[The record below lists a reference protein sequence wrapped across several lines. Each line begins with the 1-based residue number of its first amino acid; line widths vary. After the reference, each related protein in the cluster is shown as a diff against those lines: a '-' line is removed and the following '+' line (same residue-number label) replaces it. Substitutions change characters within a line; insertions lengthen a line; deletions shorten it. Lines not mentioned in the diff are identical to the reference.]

1 MKKLISLLAVAMLL
15 LAACCNVEQKSDSM
29 SSLKQTDIDAAIK
42 AIWAKDSQVNPDLV
56 ERGVNCAAKLWT
68 AQDGTAEEF
77 VAFCEANFK
86 TREAERNELF
96 QTVQR
101 NVETMYGR
109 FNQISIN
116 LKMPLHVVGDKPYTA
131 IDEMFGAIDPF
142 AHFSDDMFA
151 SKIAFIV
158 ALNFPSYTLDEKNE
172 LGKTWTRTEWAYAR
186 LGDLFGSRIPGDANQ
201 AFADQLSTADNYISN
216 YNIMMGRLRNDAG
229 EQLFAD
235 NMALITHWGL
245 RDELKSNYANA
256 DGRGLEK
263 QRMIYQIMTRIID
276 QSIPANVISNADLT
290 WNPYTNEVKDAEGN
304 VVDNTREADVR
315 YQMLYNIYKSAV
327 AMDKYCP
334 AYPTYIQRSF
344 DQQMEVTDKE
354 IEEMFVKFI
363 SSPEVAQVA
372 EIIKARLGRD
382 LEPFDIWYDGFK
394 TRSAINEDDLSAK
407 TRALYPNPAALKADL
422 PNIMQRFG
430 FTKEKADEV
439 CAKIEVD
446 PSLGA
451 GHAWGA
457 MATYDISRLRTRI
470 AADGMDYKGYN
481 IAVHEF
487 GHNVEQTI
495 TMYDVDNYMMAG
507 VPSTAFTEAL
517 AFVFQKR
524 DLPLLGYVTNDA
536 HASAYQ
542 MLDIF
547 WGSYEIMGVSLV
559 DIYTWRWLYENP
571 NATMPQLK
579 EAIIRNAQEIWNK
592 YYAPIFGHENSTI
605 LAVYSHMI
613 DSPLY
618 LPNYPYGHIVE
629 SQLEAQF
636 KGKVL
641 GEEVCRIYPVGR
653 LTPNIWMQH
662 AVGQSVSIDPLLNEV
677 AEALEKLRIQN

>member
-1 MKKLISLLAVAMLL
+1 MKKLFTLLATIALL
-15 LAACCNVEQKSDSM
+15 FSACCNTQKTTDTM
-29 SSLKQTDIDAAIK
+29 SSLNQSDIDAAIK
-42 AIWAKDSQVNPDLV
+42 AIWAKNSQINPDLV
-56 ERGVNCAAKLWT
+56 ERGVKCVAKLWT
-68 AQDGTAEEF
+68 AEDGSAEEF
-77 VAFCEANFK
+77 IAFCEANYQC
-86 TREAERNELF
+86 TEAERHQLF
-96 QTVQR
+96 QTIQR
-101 NVETMYGR
+101 NVEAIYGR
-109 FNQISIN
+109 YNQISID
-116 LKMPLHVVGDKPYTA
+116 LKMPLHVVGDAPYTA
-131 IDEMFGAIDPF
+131 IDELFGAIDPF

-151 SKIAFIV
+151 SKIAFV
-158 ALNFPSYTLDEKNE
+158 VVLNFPSYTLNEKNE
-172 LGKTWTRTEWAYAR
+172 LGKTWTRNEWAYAR
-186 LGDLFGSRIPGDANQ
+186 LGDLFGARIPGEANQ
-201 AFADQLSTADNYISN
+201 QFADCSTTADNYISN
-216 YNIMMGRLRNDAG
+216 YNIMMGRLRNDTD

-245 RDELKSNYANA
+245 RDELNSNYANA
-256 DGRGLEK
+256 DGRGFEK
-263 QRMIYQIMTRIID
+263 QRMIYQIMTRIIN
-276 QSIPANVISNADLT
+276 QSIPACVISNADYT
-290 WNPYTNEVKDAEGN
+290 WNPYSNEVKDLQGN

-334 AYPTYIQRSF
+334 AYPTYLQRAF

-372 EIIKARLGRD
+372 ELIKARLGRE

-394 TRSAINEDDLSAK
+394 SRSAISEDELSAK
-407 TRALYPNPAALKADL
+407 TRSLYPNPAALKADL
-422 PNIMQRFG
+422 PNIMQRLG
-430 FTKEKADEV
+430 FTAEKANEV

-457 MATYDISRLRTRI
+457 MATYDVSRLRTRI
-470 AADGMDYKGYN
+470 AANGMDYKGYN

-495 TMYDVDNYMMAG
+495 TVYDVDNYMMCG

-524 DLPLLGYVTNDA
+524 DLELLGYKNTNPQA
-536 HASAYQ
+536 TALQS
-542 MLDIF
+542 LDIF

-571 NATMPQLK
+571 DATMAQLK
-579 EAIIRNAQEIWNK
+579 ETIIRNAQEIWNK
-592 YYAPIFGHENSTI
+592 YYAPVLGHENSTI

-629 SQLEAQF
+629 SQLEYQF
-636 KGKVL
+636 RDKVV
-641 GEEVCRIYPVGR
+641 GEEVCRIYPIGR
-653 LTPNIWMQH
+653 LTPNLWMQY
-662 AVGQSVSIDPLLNEV
+662 AVGQSVSVEPLLNEV
-677 AEALEKLRIQN
+677 AEAIKVLNN

>member
-1 MKKLISLLAVAMLL
+1 MKKLFTLLATIALL
-15 LAACCNVEQKSDSM
+15 FIACCNTQTTTETM
-29 SSLKQTDIDAAIK
+29 SSLKQSDIDAAIK
-42 AIWAKDSQVNPDLV
+42 AIWAKHSQVNPDLV
-56 ERGVNCAAKLWT
+56 ERGVKSTAKLWT
-68 AQDGTAEEF
+68 AQDGSAEEF
-77 VAFCEANFK
+77 VTFCEANYQC
-86 TREAERNELF
+86 TEAERYQLF
-96 QTVQR
+96 QTIQR

-109 FNQISIN
+109 YNQISIN
-116 LKMPLHVVGDKPYTA
+116 LKMPLHVVGDAPYT
-131 IDEMFGAIDPF
+131 DVDGMFGALDPF

-158 ALNFPSYTLDEKNE
+158 TLNFPNYTLEEKNE
-172 LGKTWTRTEWAYAR
+172 LGKSWSRTEWAYAR
-186 LGDLFGSRIPGDANQ
+186 LGDLFGARIPAEANQ
-201 AFADQLSTADNYISN
+201 RLADQLMTAENYISN

-263 QRMIYQIMTRIID
+263 QRMIYQVMNRIID
-276 QSIPANVISNADLT
+276 QSIPARVISNADYT
-290 WNPYTNEVKDAEGN
+290 WNPYSNEVNDAEGN
-304 VVDNTREADVR
+304 VVDNTREADIR
-315 YQMLYNIYKSAV
+315 YQMLYNIYKSAI

-334 AYPTYIQRSF
+334 AYPTYLKRSF

-354 IEEMFVKFI
+354 IEEMFVQFI

-372 EIIKARLGRD
+372 EIIKSRLGRD

-394 TRSAINEDDLSAK
+394 SRSAISEDDLSVQ
-407 TRALYPNPAALKADL
+407 TRSLYPNAAALKADL
-422 PNIMQRFG
+422 PNIMGKLG
-430 FTKEKADEV
+430 FAPEKAKEV
-439 CAKIEVD
+439 CSKIEVD

-457 MATYDISRLRTRI
+457 MATYDVSRLRTRI

-495 TMYDVDNYMMAG
+495 TMYDVDNYMMCG

-524 DLPLLGYVTNDA
+524 DLELLGYKNTNSQA
-536 HASAYQ
+536 VALQA
-542 MLDIF
+542 LDVF

-571 NATMPQLK
+571 NATVEQLK
-579 EAIIRNAQEIWNK
+579 ATIIRNAQEVWNK
-592 YYAPIFGHENSTI
+592 YYAPVLGHENSTI
-605 LAVYSHMI
+605 LAIYSHMI
-613 DSPLY
+613 EIPLY

-629 SQLEAQF
+629 SQLEAQIRQ
-636 KGKVL
+636 GVL
-641 GEEVCRIYPVGR
+641 GEEVCRIYPIGK
-653 LTPNIWMQH
+653 LTPNHWMQH
-662 AVGQSVSIDPLLNEV
+662 AVGQPVSINPLLNEV
-677 AEALEKLRIQN
+677 AEAIKALN

>member
-1 MKKLISLLAVAMLL
+1 MKKLFTLIATIALL
-15 LAACCNVEQKSDSM
+15 LTACCNVEKNTTDTM

-77 VAFCEANFK
+77 IAFCAENFK

-96 QTVQR
+96 QTIQR

-109 FNQISIN
+109 YNQISIN

-151 SKIAFIV
+151 SKIAFV
-158 ALNFPSYTLDEKNE
+158 VVLNFPSYTLDEKNE
-172 LGKTWTRTEWAYAR
+172 LGKSWTRTEWAYAR
-186 LGDLFGSRIPGDANQ
+186 LGDLFGARIPGDANQ
-201 AFADQLSTADNYISN
+201 HFADQLMTAENYISN
-216 YNIMMGRLRNDAG
+216 YNIMMGRLRNEAG

-263 QRMIYQIMTRIID
+263 QRMVYQVMNRIID

-315 YQMLYNIYKSAV
+315 YQMLYNIYKAAV

-334 AYPTYIQRSF
+334 AYPTYLKRSF

-354 IEEMFVKFI
+354 IEEMFIQFI

-372 EIIKARLGRD
+372 ELIKSRLGRD

-394 TRSAINEDDLSAK
+394 SRSAISEDDLSAQ
-407 TRALYPNPAALKADL
+407 TRSLYPNTTALKADL
-422 PNIMQRFG
+422 PNIMGKLG
-430 FTKEKADEV
+430 FSADKAKEV

-446 PSLGA
+446 ASLGA

-495 TMYDVDNYMMAG
+495 TINDVDNYMMCG
-507 VPSTAFTEAL
+507 VPSTAFSEAL

-524 DLPLLGYVTNDA
+524 DLELLGYKNTDPKAVA
-536 HASAYQ
+536 LQA
-542 MLDIF
+542 LDIF

-571 NATMPQLK
+571 NATVAQLK
-579 EAIIRNAQEIWNK
+579 ETIIRNAQEVWNK
-592 YYAPIFGHENSTI
+592 YYAPVLGHENSTI
-605 LAVYSHMI
+605 LAIYSHMI
-613 DSPLY
+613 EIPLY

-636 KGKVL
+636 RNNVL
-641 GEEVCRIYPVGR
+641 GEEVCRIYPIGK
-653 LTPNIWMQH
+653 LTPNLWMQH
-662 AVGQSVSIDPLLNEV
+662 AVGQSVSVEPLLKEV
-677 AEALEKLRIQN
+677 AEAVEVLNK

>member
-1 MKKLISLLAVAMLL
+1 MKKLFTLLATIALL
-15 LAACCNVEQKSDSM
+15 FSACCNTQKTTDTM
-29 SSLKQTDIDAAIK
+29 SSLNQSDIDAAIK
-42 AIWAKDSQVNPDLV
+42 AIWAKNSQINPDLV
-56 ERGVNCAAKLWT
+56 ERGVKCVAKLWT
-68 AQDGTAEEF
+68 AEDGSAEEF
-77 VAFCEANFK
+77 IAFCEANYQC
-86 TREAERNELF
+86 TEAERHQLF
-96 QTVQR
+96 QTIQR
-101 NVETMYGR
+101 NVEAIYGR
-109 FNQISIN
+109 YNQISID
-116 LKMPLHVVGDKPYTA
+116 LKMPLHVVGDAPYTA
-131 IDEMFGAIDPF
+131 IDELFGAIDPF

-151 SKIAFIV
+151 SKIAFV
-158 ALNFPSYTLDEKNE
+158 VVLNFPSYTLNEKNE
-172 LGKTWTRTEWAYAR
+172 LGKTWTRNEWAYAR
-186 LGDLFGSRIPGDANQ
+186 LGDLFGARIPGEANQ
-201 AFADQLSTADNYISN
+201 QFADCSTTADNYISN
-216 YNIMMGRLRNDAG
+216 YNIMMGRLRNDTD

-256 DGRGLEK
+256 DGRGFEK

-276 QSIPANVISNADLT
+276 QSIPACVISNADYT
-290 WNPYTNEVKDAEGN
+290 WNPYSNEVKDLQGN

-334 AYPTYIQRSF
+334 AYPTYLQRAF

-372 EIIKARLGRD
+372 ELIKARLGRE

-394 TRSAINEDDLSAK
+394 SRSAISEDELSAK
-407 TRALYPNPAALKADL
+407 TRSLYPNPAALKADL
-422 PNIMQRFG
+422 PNIMQRLG
-430 FTKEKADEV
+430 FTAEKANEV

-457 MATYDISRLRTRI
+457 MATYDVSRLRTRI
-470 AADGMDYKGYN
+470 AANGMDYKGYN

-495 TMYDVDNYMMAG
+495 TVYDVDNYMMCG

-524 DLPLLGYVTNDA
+524 DLELLGYKNTNPQA
-536 HASAYQ
+536 TALQS
-542 MLDIF
+542 LDIF

-571 NATMPQLK
+571 DATMAQLK
-579 EAIIRNAQEIWNK
+579 ETIIRNAQEIWNK
-592 YYAPIFGHENSTI
+592 YYAPVLGHENSTI

-629 SQLEAQF
+629 SQLEYQF
-636 KGKVL
+636 RDKVV
-641 GEEVCRIYPVGR
+641 GEEVCRIYPIGR
-653 LTPNIWMQH
+653 LTPNLWMQY
-662 AVGQSVSIDPLLNEV
+662 AVGQSVSVEPLLNEV
-677 AEALEKLRIQN
+677 AEAIKVLNN

>member
-1 MKKLISLLAVAMLL
+1 
-15 LAACCNVEQKSDSM
+15 M
-29 SSLKQTDIDAAIK
+29 SSLKQSDIDAAIK
-42 AIWAKDSQVNPDLV
+42 AIWAKHSQINPDLV
-56 ERGVNCAAKLWT
+56 ERGVKCTAKLWT
-68 AQDGTAEEF
+68 AQDGSAEDF
-77 VAFCEANFK
+77 IAFCEANYQC
-86 TREAERNELF
+86 TEAERHQLF
-96 QTVQR
+96 QTIQR
-101 NVETMYGR
+101 NVEAIYGR
-109 FNQISIN
+109 YNQISID
-116 LKMPLHVVGDKPYTA
+116 LKMPLHVVGDAPYTA
-131 IDEMFGAIDPF
+131 IDELFGAIDPF

-151 SKIAFIV
+151 SKIAFV
-158 ALNFPSYTLDEKNE
+158 VVLNFPSYTLDEKNE

-186 LGDLFGSRIPGDANQ
+186 LGDLFGARIPGEANQ
-201 AFADQLSTADNYISN
+201 QFADCATTADNYISN

-256 DGRGLEK
+256 DGRGFEK

-276 QSIPANVISNADLT
+276 QSIPARVISNADYT
-290 WNPYTNEVKDAEGN
+290 WNPYSNEVKDLQGN

-334 AYPTYIQRSF
+334 AYPTYLQRAF

-363 SSPEVAQVA
+363 SSPQVAQVA
-372 EIIKARLGRD
+372 ELIKARLGRE

-394 TRSAINEDDLSAK
+394 SRSAISEDELSAK
-407 TRALYPNPAALKADL
+407 TRSLYPNPAALKADL
-422 PNIMQRFG
+422 PNIMQRLG
-430 FTKEKADEV
+430 FTAEKANEV

-457 MATYDISRLRTRI
+457 MATYDVSRLRTRI

-495 TMYDVDNYMMAG
+495 TVYDVDNYMMCG

-524 DLPLLGYVTNDA
+524 DLELLGYKNTNPQA
-536 HASAYQ
+536 TALQS
-542 MLDIF
+542 LDIF

-571 NATMPQLK
+571 DATMAQLK
-579 EAIIRNAQEIWNK
+579 ETIIRNAQEIWNK
-592 YYAPIFGHENSTI
+592 YYAPILGHENSTI

-629 SQLEAQF
+629 SQLEYQF
-636 KGKVL
+636 RDKVV
-641 GEEVCRIYPVGR
+641 GEEVCRIYPIGR
-653 LTPNIWMQH
+653 LTPNLWMQY
-662 AVGQSVSIDPLLNEV
+662 AVGQSVSVEPLLNEV
-677 AEALEKLRIQN
+677 AEAIKVLNN

>member
-1 MKKLISLLAVAMLL
+1 MKKLFTLLATIALL
-15 LAACCNVEQKSDSM
+15 FTACCNTQKTTDTM
-29 SSLKQTDIDAAIK
+29 SSLKQSDIDAAIK
-42 AIWAKDSQVNPDLV
+42 AIWAKHSQINPDLV
-56 ERGVNCAAKLWT
+56 ERGVKCTAKLWT
-68 AQDGTAEEF
+68 SQDGSAEDF
-77 VAFCEANFK
+77 IAFCEANYQC
-86 TREAERNELF
+86 TEAERHQLF
-96 QTVQR
+96 QTIQR
-101 NVETMYGR
+101 NVEAIYGR
-109 FNQISIN
+109 YNQISID
-116 LKMPLHVVGDKPYTA
+116 LKMPLHVVGDAPYTA
-131 IDEMFGAIDPF
+131 IDELFGAIDPF

-151 SKIAFIV
+151 SKIAFV
-158 ALNFPSYTLDEKNE
+158 VVLNFPSYTLDEKNE

-186 LGDLFGSRIPGDANQ
+186 LGDLFGARIPGEANQ
-201 AFADQLSTADNYISN
+201 QFADCATTADNYISN

-256 DGRGLEK
+256 DGRGFEK

-276 QSIPANVISNADLT
+276 QSIPARVISNADYT
-290 WNPYTNEVKDAEGN
+290 WNPYSNEVKDLQGN

-334 AYPTYIQRSF
+334 AYPTYLQRAF

-363 SSPEVAQVA
+363 SSPQVAQVA
-372 EIIKARLGRD
+372 ELIKARLGRE

-394 TRSAINEDDLSAK
+394 SRSAISEDELSAK
-407 TRALYPNPAALKADL
+407 TRSLYPNPAALKADL
-422 PNIMQRFG
+422 PNIMQRLG
-430 FTKEKADEV
+430 FTAEKANEV

-457 MATYDISRLRTRI
+457 MATYDVSRLRTRI

-495 TMYDVDNYMMAG
+495 TVYDVDNYMMCG

-524 DLPLLGYVTNDA
+524 DLELLGYKNTNPQA
-536 HASAYQ
+536 TALQS
-542 MLDIF
+542 LDIF

-571 NATMPQLK
+571 DATMVQLK
-579 EAIIRNAQEIWNK
+579 ETIIRNAQEIWNK
-592 YYAPIFGHENSTI
+592 YYAPILGHENSTI

-629 SQLEAQF
+629 SQLEYQF
-636 KGKVL
+636 RDKVV
-641 GEEVCRIYPVGR
+641 GEEVCRIYPIGR
-653 LTPNIWMQH
+653 LTPNLWMQY
-662 AVGQSVSIDPLLNEV
+662 AVGQSVSVEPLLNEV
-677 AEALEKLRIQN
+677 AEAIKVLNN

>member
-1 MKKLISLLAVAMLL
+1 MKKLFTLLATIALL
-15 LAACCNVEQKSDSM
+15 FIACCNTQTTTETM
-29 SSLKQTDIDAAIK
+29 SSLKQSDIDAAIK
-42 AIWAKDSQVNPDLV
+42 AIWAKHSQVNPDLV
-56 ERGVNCAAKLWT
+56 ERGVKSTAKLWT
-68 AQDGTAEEF
+68 AQDGSAEEF
-77 VAFCEANFK
+77 VTFCEANYQC
-86 TREAERNELF
+86 TEAERYQLF
-96 QTVQR
+96 QTIQR

-109 FNQISIN
+109 YNQISIN
-116 LKMPLHVVGDKPYTA
+116 LKMPLHVVGDAPYT
-131 IDEMFGAIDPF
+131 DVDGMFGALDPF

-158 ALNFPSYTLDEKNE
+158 TLNFPNYTLEEKNE
-172 LGKTWTRTEWAYAR
+172 LGKSWSRTEWAYAR
-186 LGDLFGSRIPGDANQ
+186 LGDLFGARIPAEANQ
-201 AFADQLSTADNYISN
+201 RLADQLMTAENYISN

-263 QRMIYQIMTRIID
+263 QRMIYQVMNRIID
-276 QSIPANVISNADLT
+276 QSIPARVISNADYT
-290 WNPYTNEVKDAEGN
+290 WNPYSNEVNDAEGN
-304 VVDNTREADVR
+304 VVDNTREADIR
-315 YQMLYNIYKSAV
+315 YQMLYNIYKSAI

-334 AYPTYIQRSF
+334 AYPTYLKRSF

-354 IEEMFVKFI
+354 IEEMFVQFI

-372 EIIKARLGRD
+372 EIIKSRLGRD

-394 TRSAINEDDLSAK
+394 SRSAISEDDLSVQ
-407 TRALYPNPAALKADL
+407 TRSLYPNAAALKADL
-422 PNIMQRFG
+422 PNIMGKLG
-430 FTKEKADEV
+430 FAPEKAKEV
-439 CAKIEVD
+439 CSKIEVD

-457 MATYDISRLRTRI
+457 MATYDVSRLRTRI

-495 TMYDVDNYMMAG
+495 TMYDVDNYMMCG

-524 DLPLLGYVTNDA
+524 DLELLGYKNTNSQA
-536 HASAYQ
+536 VALQA
-542 MLDIF
+542 LDVF

-571 NATMPQLK
+571 NATVEQLK
-579 EAIIRNAQEIWNK
+579 ATIIRNAQEVWNK
-592 YYAPIFGHENSTI
+592 YYAPVLGHENSTI
-605 LAVYSHMI
+605 LAIYSHMI
-613 DSPLY
+613 EIPLY

-629 SQLEAQF
+629 SQLEAQIRQ
-636 KGKVL
+636 GIL
-641 GEEVCRIYPVGR
+641 GEEVCRIYPIGK
-653 LTPNIWMQH
+653 LTPNHWMQH
-662 AVGQSVSIDPLLNEV
+662 AVGQPVSINPLLNEV
-677 AEALEKLRIQN
+677 AEAIKALN